1 MLFTIWP
8 RIARSR
14 RAAIILSLVFVLA
27 VFRFA
32 GAVASAV
39 HFNHG
44 DFENTLPGPYAEQWN
59 LKLWDSPDLRDS
71 VAFHRHSYGYG
82 PTQYLTL
89 WPIVFLDSYR
99 QIAAILL
106 PVYVAIVLGTG
117 HVLGRI
123 GQVIVPERQ
132 DCRWGRMMCVYASV
146 FLFGP
151 ILVALGQ
158 REFEVVQGLIIVAAA
173 YLIVRGRAAG
183 AGALLGYISMF
194 KYWVL
199 ALLAYFVLK
208 RQWKAVV
215 GFMATAAGVLLVAHA
230 LFDLGR
236 FPFAD
241 RSAFDKQFGRIYT
254 PLNQG
259 SAFCPAIT
267 GTAAS
272 VANGLCI
279 LFGEQARF
287 WFYGFLAAGAA
298 LFLLL
303 FMLLERQTIIGDA
316 GADPWRRCLEF
327 SFLLFGAGVVFHAH
341 YYYLSILILPL
352 AMALYR
358 NLWRSEPL
366 GGGRFGLAL
375 AAYVLLSAFV
385 APIRLSSRIFGRDM
399 WSFYLAHGIYLYGYA
414 ALVVVLFWEYGT
426 LVTRAAA
433 RVRARAAL
441 EHSL

>member
-1 MLFTIWP
+1 MLKIWLQVAP
-8 RIARSR
+8 SR
-14 RAAIILSLVFVLA
+14 RAAIVLSFVFVLA
-27 VFRFA
+27 VLRLA

-44 DFENTLPGPYAEQWN
+44 DFESTLPGPYAEQWN
-59 LKLWDSPDLRDS
+59 LTLWDSTDLCGS

-99 QIAAILL
+99 QIATVLL
-106 PVYVAIVLGTG
+106 PVYVVIVLGTG
-117 HVLGRI
+117 YVLGRL
-123 GQVIVPERQ
+123 GHAVVPERQ

-151 ILVALGQ
+151 ILMALGQ

-173 YLIVRGRAAG
+173 YLIVRGRATG

-199 ALLAYFVLK
+199 ALLAYFLLK
-208 RQWKAVV
+208 RHWKAVIS
-215 GFMATAAGVLLVAHA
+215 FIAAAAAVLLVAHG

-241 RSAFDKQFGRIYT
+241 RSAFDRQFGRIYK

-259 SAFCPAIT
+259 RAFCSEIT

-272 VANGLCI
+272 VENGLCI
-279 LFGEQARF
+279 MFGEQARY
-287 WFYGFLAAGAA
+287 WFYGLLAAGAS
-298 LFLLL
+298 LFLVL
-303 FMLLERQTIIGDA
+303 FMLLDRQTSTVDSGDE
-316 GADPWRRCLEF
+316 PWRRCLEF

-352 AMALYR
+352 AMVLYR

-366 GGGRFGLAL
+366 ARGRFGVAL

-385 APIRLSSRIFGRDM
+385 VPIELFSRIIGRDL

-414 ALVVVLFWEYGT
+414 ALVGVLFWEYGT